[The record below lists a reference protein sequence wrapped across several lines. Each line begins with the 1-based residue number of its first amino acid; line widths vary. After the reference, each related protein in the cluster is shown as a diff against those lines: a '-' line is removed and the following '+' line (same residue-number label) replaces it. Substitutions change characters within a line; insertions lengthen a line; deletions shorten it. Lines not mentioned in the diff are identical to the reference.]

1 MLLETGAR
9 SLAAHQIALETTG
22 HNVANV
28 DTPGYSRQRVDMSPT
43 APLDIVVARLGTGV
57 EAGRI
62 TRLRQESLDLQVRGE
77 VSERG
82 YWESIVGARH
92 AAETAFGDE
101 ELGLEPSLLDF
112 FAAWQDL
119 TTGPEEMPLRTVL
132 VARAGN
138 LADALNTASGRLKG
152 IHGILDMELEGA
164 IGEVNRLAVEIA
176 GLNRDVFRSEL
187 SGQTANDLRDR
198 RDLALDELS
207 RLASVT
213 WTEGPGGRVDV
224 FIGTGAL
231 VQGDTANSMSA
242 VAGPDGWLVAEWD
255 AGGSVSAAS
264 GALAGI
270 EAAHA
275 EVRLLESGLNELAG
289 AVISSVNGLHTAG
302 FDLRGAAGLDFFQGT
317 DAATISVNPALE
329 SDPSLVAAAGVPA
342 LGDNQVA
349 LAIAQLA
356 DEPLL
361 PLSGP
366 AATASEH
373 FGSLAASLGESV
385 RTAAAREEALSI
397 SLEALEA
404 WRSSVS
410 GVSVEEEMIDLMR
423 YQRSY
428 QAAARVITLVDE
440 VMDLIVNR
448 LGIGGR

>member
-28 DTPGYSRQRVDMSPT
+28 NTPGYSRQRVDMSPT
-43 APLDIVVARLGTGV
+43 APMDIVVAQLGTGV

-62 TRLRQESLDLQVRGE
+62 VRVRQESLDLQVRGE
-77 VSERG
+77 CSELG
-82 YWESIVGARH
+82 YWASVRGALR

-101 ELGLEPSLLDF
+101 ELGLEPSLLDL

-119 TTGPEEMPLRTVL
+119 TTAPEEMPLRTVL

-138 LADALNTASGRLKG
+138 LADAFNTASGRLRG
-152 IHGILDMELEGA
+152 THGILDRELEGA
-164 IGEVNRLAVEIA
+164 VGEVNRLAVEIA
-176 GLNRDVFRSEL
+176 GLNRGILRSEL
-187 SGQTANDLRDR
+187 SGQLANDLRDR
-198 RDLALDELS
+198 RDHALDELS
-207 RLASVT
+207 RAASIT
-213 WTEGPGGRVDV
+213 WAENADGRVDMFV
-224 FIGTGAL
+224 GTDAL
-231 VQGDTANSMSA
+231 VQGEAASSMSA

-275 EVRLLESGLNELAG
+275 EVRSLESGLDELAG
-289 AVISSVNGLHTAG
+289 ALISSVNGLHGSG
-302 FDLRGAAGLDFFQGT
+302 FDLRGDAGGAFFQGT
-317 DAATISVNPALE
+317 DAATISVNPAIE
-329 SDPSLVAAAGVPA
+329 SDPSLVAAAGAPA
-342 LGDNQVA
+342 PGDNQVA

-373 FGSLAASLGESV
+373 FGSLAAGLGESV

-397 SLEALEA
+397 SLEALRA

-410 GVSVEEEMIDLMR
+410 GVSVEEEMIDLIR